1 MKTLIKKVVETFGPS
16 GREDSI
22 REIIKKEI
30 EPFVDSLAIDTMGNL
45 HAVKKG
51 AGARVMVAAHMDEI
65 GFVVTHIDKMGFL
78 RISPVGGVAP
88 VRCLYQRV
96 LLDNG
101 VKGVIGVEPVK
112 NNNEIDFSKLYVDI
126 GAKDEDEAR
135 AMAGEGHFGA
145 FLNEMTELNDLI
157 TAKSLDD
164 RIGCVVA
171 IEAARRLKKSP
182 NEIHFVFTVQ
192 EEVGL
197 RGARAAAFRIEPE
210 LGIALDVTGTG
221 DTPESAKMPME
232 LRNGV
237 AIKIKDSSLLVPK
250 KVKEFF
256 TAVAE
261 RNKIRHQ
268 PEILTFGGTDAG
280 AINLSKSGILAG
292 CLSIPTRYIHSV
304 SETASLSDIEE
315 TVKLLVKILEC
326 DVKKELAFE

>member
-30 EPFVDSLAIDTMGNL
+30 EPFVDSLAVDTMGNL

-135 AMAGEGHFGA
+135 SLAGEGRFGA

-157 TAKSLDD
+157 AAKSLDD

-221 DTPESAKMPME
+221 DTPESAKMPMK

-256 TAVAE
+256 MAVAE

-326 DVKKELAFE
+326 DVKKELALE